1 MAREKIIYNSDDN
14 STTKIRKAFTFYYLE
29 YFYNK
34 WMNRFSFPELDYQ
47 QNDFIMRKFWADGTV
62 ACINILHS
70 AESLK
75 ALEEAGL
82 EEVNA
87 NYLAFTPWTTG
98 SLFNI
103 YDYPISARPVNK
115 RGVPFIPNKDLAL
128 DKDIVIG
135 YAQKNKKSVLSSIQC
150 KINELVDIEMKMRVS
165 RKAQS
170 QPWTFAVS
178 PEDEKKLKQ
187 MQVAIE
193 NDEPYNF
200 VDLIMVDKVKV
211 LQSGAP
217 YITDK
222 QEQDRQKV
230 MNDIL
235 TILGYN
241 NVGVSEK
248 KEHLTVNEVDSNNQ
262 EIESSGDSYK
272 TMLEDFF
279 ARIQKAFGFKVT
291 VVDNYEK
298 ISDNYSE
305 DEYEEEDGEDDE

>member
-1 MAREKIIYNSDDN
+1 MAREKIIYNNDN

-29 YFYNK
+29 YFFNK
-34 WMNRFSFPELDYQ
+34 WMNRFAFPELNYQ
-47 QNDFIMRKFWADGTV
+47 QNEYIMRKFWADGTV

-70 AESLK
+70 AESLQ
-75 ALEEAGL
+75 ALEQAGL
-82 EEVNA
+82 EEISA
-87 NYLAFTPWTTG
+87 DYLAFTPWTTG

-103 YDYPISARPVNK
+103 YDYPTSARPVNK
-115 RGVPFIPNKDLAL
+115 RGVKFIPDKDLAL
-128 DKDIVIG
+128 DKEIVIG

-170 QPWTFAVS
+170 QPWLFAVS
-178 PEDEKKLKQ
+178 PEDEMKLNKMKQ
-187 MQVAIE
+187 AIE
-193 NDEPYNF
+193 DDEPYTF
-200 VDLIMVDKVKV
+200 VDLLDVDKAKI

-235 TILGYN
+235 TILGCN

-272 TMLEDFF
+272 SMIEDFF
-279 ARIQKAFGFKVT
+279 TRVQKAFNFKVT

-298 ISDNYSE
+298 ISDNYNE
-305 DEYEEEDGEDDE
+305 DENEEEDDEDDE